1 MTLTYITEIKSVND
15 FRMHLQTNPG
25 VFIIKFGADWCK
37 PCKIIENDVL
47 DYFSKMPDNVKCAI
61 IDVDESIEL
70 YGFLKK
76 KKMVNGIPALLAY
89 YQGNQDYIP
98 DEFVSG
104 TDKDQLSYFFNTC
117 LQNAAD

>member
-76 KKMVNGIPALLAY
+76 KNGKWNSSITCILSRK
-89 YQGNQDYIP
+89 
-98 DEFVSG
+98 SG
-104 TDKDQLSYFFNTC
+104 LYSR
-117 LQNAAD
+117 